1 MKSSTSRVVFVSLLS
16 VVAMGMDACPMNGTG
31 MTGNTNTN
39 TNANTNANTN
49 MNTGTPASSMSTE
62 ELQLAMDA
70 LTAINVHRAGKSLPA
85 YTWYADA
92 AQVAF
97 NHCVAMETGGFF
109 EHVDPN
115 TGKDPATRAL
125 DAGITHDPDGS
136 IDPTSGNPFVGE
148 NLFMAFN
155 SSPSGQAAVD
165 GWINSP
171 GHHTQIDAPMP
182 VAGAQTMPA
191 WTHCGIGVRRSG
203 NNVWF
208 TAMFFKNPN

>member
-1 MKSSTSRVVFVSLLS
+1 MNRALRIVLLATSLC
-16 VVAMGMDACPMNGTG
+16 AATMGMNGCPNTMSG
-31 MTGNTNTN
+31 MTGNTNGN
-39 TNANTNANTN
+39 TNANANIN
-49 MNTGTPASSMSTE
+49 MNTSGMAGSSMSAE

-70 LTAINVHRAGKSLPA
+70 LTAINTHRAGKSLA
-85 YTWYADA
+85 ALTWHAA
-92 AQVAF
+92 GAQVAYD
-97 NHCVAMETGGFF
+97 HCLAMEAGNFF

-125 DAGITHDPDGS
+125 DAGIMHDPDGT

-148 NLFMAFN
+148 NLFMAVN
-155 SSPSGQAAVD
+155 PSPSGQAAVD
-165 GWINSP
+165 GWIASP

-182 VAGAQTMPA
+182 VTGAQTMPA